1 MARHI
6 PFRPHGV
13 TDLSHSRRRPAPVDS
28 CLDEVFRDAIGGQ
41 MLMDFPQ
48 IGKNDVGWCR
58 KSSSWLNIQ
67 NTKCST
73 INTIGYNWWILLG
86 RKVRDRKSRSPSLD
100 QRLLRFFGPWVL
112 ERKPY
117 CDWRDTQW
125 LKLDSFSR
133 FVNLYYQLSFSL
145 LSHYIKKIY
154 VIYIILYYISYIMLC
169 ISALPV
175 YHIIGSSYSNP
186 IHYLFP

>member
-1 MARHI
+1 MNMSFYVCTILYQYLIYYDIIWWTYDGYHIILPGIDRCLPSMARHI

-67 NTKCST
+67 NTKSST
-73 INTIGYNWWILLG
+73 INTIGYNWWILLR

-145 LSHYIKKIY
+145 FKIT
-154 VIYIILYYISYIMLC
+154 L
-169 ISALPV
+169 
-175 YHIIGSSYSNP
+175 
-186 IHYLFP
+186 